1 MRNSA
6 LAWIGHPLT
15 VIAVVVL
22 LLNDHLFKPLWPG
35 AVTGKLSDVAGL
47 IVAPPLL
54 NLFIRRPRASVL
66 LTGVVFG
73 LVKTTA
79 VGAALASQAWTL
91 VWGPSRVLADPV
103 DLIALPALCL
113 AWWIWKHPDARAVR
127 LARAVVVIPVTV
139 LAVAATGQTSVF
151 KPYSA
156 YAVDVT
162 DGMIVVATRGGLS
175 PGPFVGAGLASADAG
190 NSWSSWDGPV
200 PAVPRTSA
208 CVPGNPDRCYR
219 IVPARLKVEESR
231 NGRWVTAWE
240 ISPGDQDRLARAYA
254 SEYPEHTEAVASL
267 GIAVEKLSDGYV
279 VVVAN
284 GADGIALRDVSGVW
298 HRLGWTGEGFDSSST
313 VPLTAPG
320 RYPDSVP
327 AVALL
332 AALAAGLVTLGCG
345 VRRSDFA
352 KAALALWVGVWAFHS
367 GTNTPILF
375 NPFAVLLA
383 AVLVPAGA
391 TVMIMSS
398 VRDGTRL
405 RVWAIGTLTATVV
418 YYAVM
423 TPFYVWSA
431 GGLEYYASAP
441 SLAIAPGNRDGL
453 HRRPRGRQ
461 TERSAKRRLLGPGP

>member
-35 AVTGKLSDVAGL
+35 LVTGKLSDIAGL

-54 NLFIRRPRASVL
+54 NLLIRHPCASIL
-66 LTGVVFG
+66 LTGAAFT
-73 LVKTTA
+73 LVKTTT

-103 DLIALPALCL
+103 DLIALPALYV
-113 AWWIWKHPDARAVR
+113 AWWTWKHPDVRAVR
-127 LARAVVVIPVTV
+127 LARAMVVIPVTV
-139 LAVAATGQTSVF
+139 LAVAATGQVEIY
-151 KPYSA
+151 KPHSA
-156 YAVDVT
+156 YAVDVI
-162 DGMIVVATRGGLS
+162 DDVIVVATRGGLS
-175 PGPFVGAGLASADAG
+175 PGPSGGAGFASADAG

-200 PAVPRTSA
+200 PAVPRMSA
-208 CVPGNPDRCYR
+208 CVPGRPDRCYR
-219 IVPARLKVEESR
+219 IVPTRLKVEESR

-240 ISPGDQDRLARAYA
+240 ISPSDQDRLARAHA
-254 SEYPEHTEAVASL
+254 PEHPEHAEVVASL
-267 GIAVEKLSDGYV
+267 GIAVGKLSGGYV

-284 GADGIALRDVSGVW
+284 GADGIALRDASGVW
-298 HRLGWTGEGFDSSST
+298 RRLGWAEKGFDPSNAVS
-313 VPLTAPG
+313 LAAPG

-327 AVALL
+327 VVALL

-367 GTNTPILF
+367 GMNTPILF

-391 TVMIMSS
+391 TVMIMSA
-398 VRDGTRL
+398 VRGGTRL
-405 RVWAIGTLTATVV
+405 RVWAIGTLTAAVV
-418 YYAVM
+418 YYAIM

-431 GGLEYYASAP
+431 EGLEHYASAVGL
-441 SLAIAPGNRDGL
+441 SITLGLATISTGVLAVIKLRGPRRDV
-453 HRRPRGRQ
+453 
-461 TERSAKRRLLGPGP
+461 S